1 MHSGRTLRRSLTQV
15 CAGHSGTELFR
26 FPVTIRHSVG
36 RCRLIAFEQRVT
48 ARSAPATTVRASAP
62 TCSQEPPGRLP
73 AQGNSSACMPMSSA
87 HSWEPTR
94 PKLQLVIVPAAFCV
108 LCLASLVSE
117 KVVDSLILRVC
128 HLCSRMMLESTI
140 VHLAPCLVDPAGKA
154 RLCFVLFYPALPSA
168 FLLDIS

>member
-1 MHSGRTLRRSLTQV
+1 MCSKGRRIQRIFEPEASSTINLAHDPVLCDAVHSGRTLRRSLTQV

-26 FPVTIRHSVG
+26 FPVTIRHSVE

-108 LCLASLVSE
+108 L
-117 KVVDSLILRVC
+117 
-128 HLCSRMMLESTI
+128 
-140 VHLAPCLVDPAGKA
+140 
-154 RLCFVLFYPALPSA
+154 
-168 FLLDIS
+168 